1 MIGKY
6 PLLGDHLMSETR
18 IALKLDVM
26 NKHLDKELEGALQD
40 SEAEKLIAKQRAERL
55 AELPIHNAVIE
66 KAPEDVVIDMI
77 SQHPETV
84 WLLTLIDIPA

>member
-1 MIGKY
+1 
-6 PLLGDHLMSETR
+6 MSETR
-18 IALKLDVM
+18 IGLELDVM
-26 NKHLDKELEGALQD
+26 NKQLDKELEGALKD
-40 SEAEKLIAKQRAERL
+40 SETEKLIAKQRAERL

-66 KAPEDVVIDMI
+66 KAPEEVVIDMI